1 MDILQISL
9 ATLIVVSVRGSLD
22 QAGYE
27 FEFAVNPFDAFL
39 KSLANTFQ
47 ETIKNEKMKTILR
60 FKIELFFKSNQ
71 ARSPHKRAQ
80 YSSFFRPLSDGNF
93 KRD

>member
-1 MDILQISL
+1 M
-9 ATLIVVSVRGSLD
+9 RGSSD

-47 ETIKNEKMKTILR
+47 ETIKNEKKCRLFQDLR
-60 FKIELFFKSNQ
+60 LKFFNRTRQDLLTNELNIRHF
-71 ARSPHKRAQ
+71 
-80 YSSFFRPLSDGNF
+80 SDHCRMEISKGINEHCEIIS
-93 KRD
+93 